1 MMYSRFLFIT
11 QMDTLAVCAKV
22 ASTQCKSTKSKSFFT
37 TSQNWCLQQMFHCH
51 AAILTGISSKLNKGC
66 VFFNVFT
73 RVSMS
78 DVSFPKVGLED
89 DKQSDGGNRSN
100 KRSEQQQQQPQFS
113 FTTRQSAE
121 GDTAHSPV
129 PWGGDGGGDGS
140 SGGDRYAFMLSSE
153 GLGVG
158 LQTNFVAL
166 YVEGCWKSTSSVF
179 LSTSK
184 LRSPVRQ
191 SSTYVNKYFHPTTI
205 SEKCLCMFM
214 QFFGSMFSFS
224 FIYLLL
230 SLPLALPWYNH
241 HGWLS
246 MKKKLSNFPLPPS
259 PTPACHLPSSYCK
272 HVACRCI
279 FTCFCAA
286 MGAAE
291 EFRHEQ
297 AHHLFAMSVDL
308 LKHRI
313 TLRSAQTSPQPV

>member
-1 MMYSRFLFIT
+1 
-11 QMDTLAVCAKV
+11 
-22 ASTQCKSTKSKSFFT
+22 
-37 TSQNWCLQQMFHCH
+37 
-51 AAILTGISSKLNKGC
+51 
-66 VFFNVFT
+66 
-73 RVSMS
+73 MS

-158 LQTNFVAL
+158 LQTYFVAL
-166 YVEGCWKSTSSVF
+166 YVEGCRKSTSSVF

-184 LRSPVRQ
+184 LRSPMRQ

-230 SLPLALPWYNH
+230 SLPLALP
-241 HGWLS
+241 
-246 MKKKLSNFPLPPS
+246 
-259 PTPACHLPSSYCK
+259 
-272 HVACRCI
+272 
-279 FTCFCAA
+279 
-286 MGAAE
+286 
-291 EFRHEQ
+291 
-297 AHHLFAMSVDL
+297 
-308 LKHRI
+308 
-313 TLRSAQTSPQPV
+313 